1 MRTDFYKMIELKISS
16 TGKAYFDAIRED
28 LEKEDLWNYVVA
40 KIVAITT
47 DAAANM
53 VASNKGFVNIFKR
66 TINKPKMI
74 GNKCMAHRLETI
86 LKHAYKDC
94 TNCEIVAD
102 CLKKI
107 HSFYSKSPKRLD
119 HYKKFCKDR
128 GVTCYRPTKILPVRW
143 VASHHLAAKIV
154 YILFDTIIAHLEYI
168 LGSPLFSMDRTTK
181 SIARKILKIMK
192 RSEFLSSLALQLDV
206 QGAFKGLSELLQQKG
221 KSILGVPSYRQKLLG
236 QMEKIRIDQ
245 GTYMADMLRVAK
257 CGAPIPLPVST
268 TESPSLEVTT
278 ESASLTTRRKRGR
291 PSRNKRSIS
300 KARTNAKPGRSGRPG
315 RPGRPTLRPR
325 RPGRTVRPGRHT
337 TTTPNTSTRRA
348 RRTRTTRTTQTPFT
362 ISSTPSTIELQSCG
376 TLDDFESKTV
386 KVKNIDMEVGQ
397 EADEL
402 PVLYRNMEE
411 EEEDE
416 IGQETQNTR
425 VFKKHLEKV
434 SSFKDAYI
442 DSITDKLDS
451 FLPVDELAEVMQSL
465 DQFHWPLRVRHVL
478 NNDEITRHWQNW
490 PGLLA
495 IPELK
500 DYNNTIHEDMT
511 QVIDFLA
518 LNPDFWCAH
527 HKSPTT
533 DFYMQLLIHFKS
545 MPDKLATLIK
555 ATASIVSSGADV
567 ERSYSVL
574 FGQKT
579 YARSSMSPEMVDA
592 TVRIQM
598 HKDTYETFNVNKV
611 SEHYTE
617 NHEPCDRRVRQ
628 PIRERT
634 GSRRR
639 TTTTTT
645 TTTEE
650 PMVCESLRNEIDAIK
665 NVESLPM
672 TSPSG
677 QAVPKVRRT
686 DCFLVINKES
696 GKVMTNYGDEVVLM
710 TWTNEDNQLWF
721 WYDESIV
728 SFDNGKVLETN
739 VVKEKEVY
747 LNFYN
752 PSQERQ
758 KWTTS
763 HQLTTLD
770 HEFISK
776 HNKMKLDVID
786 RLQFDGSTVGAS
798 KKKNLVT
805 QKWKIE
811 ELVDYENES

>member
-1 MRTDFYKMIELKISS
+1 MIELQISS

-28 LEKEDLWNYVVA
+28 LEKEDLWNYVVE

-53 VASNKGFVNIFKR
+53 VARNKGFVNIFKR

-94 TNCEIVAD
+94 PNCEIVAD

-119 HYKKFCKDR
+119 HYKKFCKNR
-128 GVTCYRPTKILPVRW
+128 GVTCYKPTKILPVRW
-143 VASHHLAAKIV
+143 VSSHHLAAKIV
-154 YILFDTIIAHLEYI
+154 YVLFDTIFAHLEHI
-168 LGSPLFSMDRTTK
+168 LSSPLFSMDRTTK

-192 RSEFLSSLALQLDV
+192 RGEFLSSLALQLDV

-236 QMEKIRIDQ
+236 QLEKIRNIQ
-245 GTYMADMLRVAK
+245 GTYMTDMLIVAK

-268 TESPSLEVTT
+268 TTEGTTEGTT
-278 ESASLTTRRKRGR
+278 ESASLTTRRKRKR
-291 PSRNKRSIS
+291 INRSRRSIS
-300 KARTNAKPGRSGRPG
+300 KGRTNAKPRRPG
-315 RPGRPTLRPR
+315 RPGGQGKPG
-325 RPGRTVRPGRHT
+325 RPGKTVRPRTQT
-337 TTTPNTSTRRA
+337 TTTPTRSTRRA
-348 RRTRTTRTTQTPFT
+348 QRRTRTTTQTPFT
-362 ISSTPSTIELQSCG
+362 VTSTPNSVELQSCG
-376 TLDDFESKTV
+376 TLENFESKTV

-402 PVLYRNMEE
+402 PVLYRNR
-411 EEEDE
+411 EEDE
-416 IGQETQNTR
+416 DDEIVEETQNTR
-425 VFKKHLEKV
+425 VFKKHLENV

-442 DSITDKLDS
+442 DSITEKLES
-451 FLPVDELAEVMQSL
+451 FLPTDELAEVMQSL
-465 DQFHWPLRVRHVL
+465 DQAKWPLRVRHVL
-478 NNDEITRHWQNW
+478 NDADITRHWQDW
-490 PGLLA
+490 PGLFA
-495 IPELK
+495 ISELK

-511 QVIDFLA
+511 QVINFLA
-518 LNPDFWCAH
+518 LNPDFWCAN
-527 HKSPTT
+527 HKSPAT

-545 MPDKLATLIK
+545 IPDKLATLIK
-555 ATASIVSSGADV
+555 ATASVVSSGADV

-611 SEHYTE
+611 SEHYLE
-617 NHEPCDRRVRQ
+617 NHEPCDRRVKQ
-628 PIRERT
+628 PIRQRT
-634 GSRRR
+634 ESRRR
-639 TTTTTT
+639 TTTATT

-650 PMVCESLRNEIDAIK
+650 PMVCESVRNEIDAII
-665 NVESLPM
+665 NDESFPM
-672 TSPSG
+672 TSANEA
-677 QAVPKVRRT
+677 AVPKVRRI
-686 DCFLVINKES
+686 DCFLLINKEN
-696 GKVMTNYGDEVVLM
+696 GKAMTNYGDEVVLM

-721 WYDESIV
+721 WHDQSIA
-728 SFDNGKVLETN
+728 SYDNGKVLETN

-758 KWTTS
+758 KWTMS
-763 HQLTTLD
+763 HQITTLD
-770 HEFISK
+770 HEFVSK
-776 HNKMKLDVID
+776 HDKMKLDVID
-786 RLQFDGSTVGAS
+786 RLQFDGSAVGAS
-798 KKKNLVT
+798 KRKNLMT
-805 QKWKIE
+805 QKWKVE
-811 ELVDYENES
+811 ELIDYENESL